1 MADHNGSA
9 SAADVP
15 QPQDPYSLPMSINVA
30 DLGEEEEDDEDE
42 YEYEYS
48 TTEKEIFY
56 VTLDLTT
63 PNVPV
68 KRKLLKTHP
77 RRNAKKWLNP
87 GLGKHRR
94 HLGDSTTIIIDKEKP
109 AKGKGKGKS
118 AKKAPNAEDDEDDD
132 DPVEHEEDEP
142 LEAEAAPSV
151 PKSKPTPTEAPKKS
165 TGEQYSNFIAD
176 TQRGGEA
183 AAAKPE
189 VQILGL
195 HEDHPVVSYEGNIYQ
210 CQWEENMGTE
220 LLFTAHDPKS
230 QLPVLQP
237 VSDEVDLLA
246 ASSARITSVKT
257 KVEDKDPTG
266 GPASKR
272 RNYFWRSGNIREL
285 KIPVG
290 VAASE
295 QRKNQAF
302 FLQSLIQIKESK
314 REKDHVTVMAQRRNT
329 NRQWRAVMKQK
340 QAAEVAQI
348 RKGMATGK
356 ISRADGQQRLDQMA
370 KDNEILAAED
380 KLRGIGPDGRK
391 IRHGGRKKT
400 VNADAQPVVRRPPG
414 GLTMYLMNN
423 TAPGGE
429 DEMDTGIDGAANMT
443 PRSYSIGEDEDMEA
457 GEYGIDDGE
466 MEDMGEY
473 EYGEDGEMIYDEE
486 ADFEEDYEME

>member
-1 MADHNGSA
+1 MANHIGSA
-9 SAADVP
+9 SIADAP
-15 QPQDPYSLPMSINVA
+15 PHNPYSMPMSINVA
-30 DLGEEEEDDEDE
+30 DLVEEDEDE

-48 TTEKEIFY
+48 STEKEIFY

-68 KRKLLKTHP
+68 KRKLAQTHP

-94 HLGDSTTIIIDKEKP
+94 HLGDSTTIVIDKDKP
-109 AKGKGKGKS
+109 AKAKGKAKGKS
-118 AKKAPNAEDDEDDD
+118 AKKPPNAEDDEDDD
-132 DPVEHEEDEP
+132 ELAEGEEVEEP
-142 LEAEAAPSV
+142 LEVGTEPSV
-151 PKSKPTPTEAPKKS
+151 PTSKPVEVPKKS

-176 TQRGGEA
+176 TKRGGEA
-183 AAAKPE
+183 STMPKPE

-195 HEDHPVVSYEGNIYQ
+195 HEDNPVVSYEGNIYQ
-210 CQWEENMGTE
+210 CRWEENMGTE
-220 LLFTAHDPKS
+220 LLFTAHDPNSK
-230 QLPVLQP
+230 LPILLS
-237 VSDEVDLLA
+237 VSNEVDLLA
-246 ASSARITSVKT
+246 ASSARITSVNT
-257 KVEDKDPTG
+257 KVEDKDPLG
-266 GPASKR
+266 GPGGKR

-314 REKDHVTVMAQRRNT
+314 RERDHVTVMARRRNT

-348 RKGMATGK
+348 RKAMATGK
-356 ISRADGQQRLDQMA
+356 TSQADGQQRLDQMA

-400 VNADAQPVVRRPPG
+400 VNADQQIVRRPPG
-414 GLTMYLMNN
+414 GLTNYLMNN
-423 TAPGGE
+423 AAPE
-429 DEMDTGIDGAANMT
+429 DEDDGVADMT

-457 GEYGIDDGE
+457 GGYGVDGDAE
-466 MEDMGEY
+466 MNDGAEY
-473 EYGEDGEMIYDEE
+473 EYGEDGEMIYEDD
-486 ADFEEDYEME
+486 AGFEEDYEIE

>member
-1 MADHNGSA
+1 MR
-9 SAADVP
+9 
-15 QPQDPYSLPMSINVA
+15 MK
-30 DLGEEEEDDEDE
+30 

-68 KRKLLKTHP
+68 KRKLVKTHP

-94 HLGDSTTIIIDKEKP
+94 HLGDSTAIIIDKEKP

-118 AKKAPNAEDDEDDD
+118 AKKTPNAEDDEDDD
-132 DPVEHEEDEP
+132 DDPVEREEDEP
-142 LEAEAAPSV
+142 LEAEAANSSTKK
-151 PKSKPTPTEAPKKS
+151 PKPAEALKKS

-183 AAAKPE
+183 AAAKSE

-230 QLPVLQP
+230 PLPILQS
-237 VSDEVDLLA
+237 VSNEVDLLA

-257 KVEDKDPTG
+257 KVEDKDPMG

-348 RKGMATGK
+348 RK
-356 ISRADGQQRLDQMA
+356 MA

-400 VNADAQPVVRRPPG
+400 VNADAQPVVRRPPDRILLG
-414 GLTMYLMNN
+414 KMK
-423 TAPGGE
+423 
-429 DEMDTGIDGAANMT
+429 IWKQ
-443 PRSYSIGEDEDMEA
+443 RV
-457 GEYGIDDGE
+457 GIDDGE
-466 MEDMGEY
+466 MDDMGEY
-473 EYGEDGEMIYDEE
+473 QDGEDGEIVHDEE
-486 ADFEEDYEME
+486 AGFEEDYEME

>member
-9 SAADVP
+9 STANAPP
-15 QPQDPYSLPMSINVA
+15 QNPYSMPMSINVA
-30 DLGEEEEDDEDE
+30 DLVEEDEEE

-68 KRKLLKTHP
+68 KRKLAQTHP

-94 HLGDSTTIIIDKEKP
+94 HLGDSTTIVIDKDKP
-109 AKGKGKGKS
+109 VKGKGKGKGKS
-118 AKKAPNAEDDEDDD
+118 AKKSPSAEDDEDDE
-132 DPVEHEEDEP
+132 PAEAEEMEEP
-142 LEAEAAPSV
+142 LEVETEPPAPRSKPAEV
-151 PKSKPTPTEAPKKS
+151 PKRS

-176 TQRGGEA
+176 TKRGGEA
-183 AAAKPE
+183 PATPKPE

-195 HEDHPVVSYEGNIYQ
+195 HEDNPVVSYEGNIYQ
-210 CQWEENMGTE
+210 CRWEENMGTE
-220 LLFTAHDPKS
+220 LLFTAHDPNRK
-230 QLPVLQP
+230 LPILQS
-237 VSDEVDLLA
+237 VSNEVDLLA
-246 ASSARITSVKT
+246 ASSARITSVNT
-257 KVEDKDPTG
+257 KVEDKDPLG
-266 GPASKR
+266 GPGGKR

-314 REKDHVTVMAQRRNT
+314 RERDNVTVMARRRNT

-348 RKGMATGK
+348 RKAMATGK
-356 ISRADGQQRLDQMA
+356 MSQADGQQRLDQMA
-370 KDNEILAAED
+370 KDNEILVAED

-400 VNADAQPVVRRPPG
+400 VNADQQIVRRPPG
-414 GLTMYLMNN
+414 GLTNYLMNN
-423 TAPGGE
+423 AAPE
-429 DEMDTGIDGAANMT
+429 DMDGMDTGLDDAADMT
-443 PRSYSIGEDEDMEA
+443 PRSYSIAEDEDMEA
-457 GEYGIDDGE
+457 GDYGMDDDAEMDDGV
-466 MEDMGEY
+466 EY
-473 EYGEDGEMIYDEE
+473 EYAEDGEMIYEDY
-486 ADFEEDYEME
+486 AGFEEDYEIE

>member
-1 MADHNGSA
+1 MADYSGSA
-9 SAADVP
+9 SKADA

-30 DLGEEEEDDEDE
+30 DLAEGDDDDDDK

-68 KRKLLKTHP
+68 KRKLVKTHP

-94 HLGDSTTIIIDKEKP
+94 HLGDSTTIVIDKEKP
-109 AKGKGKGKS
+109 AKGKEKGRS
-118 AKKAPNAEDDEDDD
+118 LKKTPSAEDDEDDNE
-132 DPVEHEEDEP
+132 PVEREEDEP

-151 PKSKPTPTEAPKKS
+151 PKTS

-183 AAAKPE
+183 SAAKPE

-220 LLFTAHDPKS
+220 LLFAAHDPKS
-230 QLPVLQP
+230 QLPILRS
-237 VSDEVDLLA
+237 VSDDVDLLA

-257 KVEDKDPTG
+257 TVVDKDPMG
-266 GPASKR
+266 SPASKR

-329 NRQWRAVMKQK
+329 NRQWRAIMKLK
-340 QAAEVAQI
+340 KAAEVAQI
-348 RKGMATGK
+348 RKAMATGK
-356 ISRADGQQRLDQMA
+356 ISRAEGQQKLDQMA

-400 VNADAQPVVRRPPG
+400 VNADAPHVVRRPPG

-423 TAPGGE
+423 AAQG
-429 DEMDTGIDGAANMT
+429 DEEEIDTGLEGAADVT
-443 PRSYSIGEDEDMEA
+443 PASYSIEEDEDMEM
-457 GEYGIDDGE
+457 GDYGVDDGE
-466 MEDMGEY
+466 MDDIGEY
-473 EYGEDGEMIYDEE
+473 EDGEMIYDGEAGFEE
-486 ADFEEDYEME
+486 AFEME